1 MKTIEEEK
9 RTAGRAFELT
19 PTDQRAVDLG
29 DSEYINN
36 KGASLYREGTYA
48 QAVEYYRL
56 AAAMGSV
63 HAVSNLGYC
72 YLYGRDIE
80 PDTQLAIA
88 YFKTAAAGGDVD
100 AAYKLGDIYSRDK
113 WGLKDPEMSVYYYRM
128 AASFII
134 DTPWENSL
142 SITYC
147 SRLQEYPSLCY
158 ALGRELFSGENM
170 SRDMESA
177 YQFLKQA
184 EAGYRTELANGGSM
198 YEKAYAGVVELLS
211 DPRFNH
217 IRKRLDAVFD
227 EEYGEEEFAE

>member
-1 MKTIEEEK
+1 MTTSEEAK
-9 RTAGRAFELT
+9 RTAGGSFELT
-19 PTDQRAVDLG
+19 ATDRTAVDRG
-29 DSEYINN
+29 DSNYINN
-36 KGASLYREGTYA
+36 KGAALYREGTYA

-56 AAAMGSV
+56 AAAMGNI

-72 YLYGRDIE
+72 YLYGRDTE

-100 AAYKLGDIYSRDK
+100 AAYKLGDIFSRDK

-134 DTPWENSL
+134 DTPWENSFI
-142 SITYC
+142 ITYC

-170 SRDMESA
+170 PRDMESA

-184 EAGYRTELANGGSM
+184 EAGYRIELANGSSM
-198 YEKAYAGVVELLS
+198 YEKAFAGVEELLA

-227 EEYGEEEFAE
+227 EEYGEEKFAE